1 MFGDEPKYVIVEERG
16 HEMAI
21 VFNRILDHTQVV
33 GPMMRVVAA
42 GFVCIGE
49 TGDVAVR
56 GESVK
61 LELAQRNN
69 PNIKGFKSR
78 PEDAFLIIQAIDLP
92 R

>member
-1 MFGDEPKYVIVEERG
+1 MYGDEPKYVIVEDGG

-21 VFNRILDHTQVV
+21 VFNPILDHTFVV
-33 GPMMRVVAA
+33 GPTTKVVAA
-42 GFVCIGE
+42 GRVYIGD

-61 LELAQRNN
+61 LESAQRNN

-78 PEDAFLIIQAIDLP
+78 PEDEFLIKQALDLP